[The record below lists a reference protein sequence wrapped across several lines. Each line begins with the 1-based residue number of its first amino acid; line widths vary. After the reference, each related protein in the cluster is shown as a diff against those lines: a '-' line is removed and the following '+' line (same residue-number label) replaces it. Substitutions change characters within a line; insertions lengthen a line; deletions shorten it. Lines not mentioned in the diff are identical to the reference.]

1 MCWRRPKAWSG
12 GISTQAPPVPAGL
25 QVESTAGLIVGLLRH
40 AASSVSA
47 RIHAL
52 ARDTNQTEDE
62 VLAGAARAGA
72 AAAGPSAAARGLADG
87 VT

>member
-1 MCWRRPKAWSG
+1 M
-12 GISTQAPPVPAGL
+12 PAGL

-47 RIHAL
+47 RIYAL

-72 AAAGPSAAARGLADG
+72 AAAGPSTAARGLADG